1 VDIGGTFTD
10 ACAISTADG
19 TIYTAKSRSTPDDLI
34 RGLLDALEL
43 VAGQVGISRESLLAE
58 TVKFGHATTQTSN
71 VLFTWVGARTGLLT
85 TRGFADEIL
94 IMRARGRVAGLSLS
108 ERRHLRA
115 TRKPPQIV
123 PRDLIEEVSERVDR
137 QGHVVTPLTEREADR
152 AVDALLAKGVESV
165 AVSLL
170 WSPENPGHE
179 QMLARVLREKAP
191 NLHVSLS
198 HELAP
203 VTGEYERAATTVVNA
218 FVAPTV
224 ERYLRRLVKELEALG
239 LRVPLLVVQAS
250 GGVTQVEDTVAV
262 NTVES
267 GPAAGMVAVKA
278 LAEATGHPNVIATD
292 VGGTTFKAGLL
303 LNGEWTLAR
312 ETIINQYSLLA
323 PMVELASIGAGGG
336 SIAWADDNRLRI
348 GPQSAGADPGPA
360 CYGWGG
366 TEPTVTDADL
376 VLGFLNAE
384 RFLSGRLRLRT
395 ELAEKA
401 MAKVADPLFG
411 GDVVAAAAGIRQV
424 VDAQMGDLVRK
435 MSIERGH
442 DPRSFALVAYGGAG
456 PLHAA
461 GYARGIGV
469 RTIIVPHAATA
480 YSAYGAAASDVRQ
493 SLQRSVRRGLLN
505 DDAELE
511 RAYAGMEKE
520 IYELMRRQGIED
532 DAVKTVRWAD
542 MRFERQLHDVRVSLA
557 EQDSDGSLSN
567 RLIEAF
573 TQRYAVLYGD
583 GAVLVKAAPR
593 LLRIGVDATGSI
605 TKPELPT
612 NPLDQASS
620 AHAKTHPREVFW
632 PEQSRWISTDI
643 YDGTLLRPG
652 NRLHGPAIVELPG
665 TTVVVP
671 DGGAAEIDAIGNLII
686 TLGQEGAKP

>member
-1 VDIGGTFTD
+1 
-10 ACAISTADG
+10 
-19 TIYTAKSRSTPDDLI
+19 
-34 RGLLDALEL
+34 
-43 VAGQVGISRESLLAE
+43 
-58 TVKFGHATTQTSN
+58 
-71 VLFTWVGARTGLLT
+71 LLT
-85 TRGFADEIL
+85 
-94 IMRARGRVAGLSLS
+94 
-108 ERRHLRA
+108 
-115 TRKPPQIV
+115 
-123 PRDLIEEVSERVDR
+123 
-137 QGHVVTPLTEREADR
+137 
-152 AVDALLAKGVESV
+152 
-165 AVSLL
+165 
-170 WSPENPGHE
+170 
-179 QMLARVLREKAP
+179 
-191 NLHVSLS
+191 
-198 HELAP
+198 
-203 VTGEYERAATTVVNA
+203 
-218 FVAPTV
+218 
-224 ERYLRRLVKELEALG
+224 
-239 LRVPLLVVQAS
+239 
-250 GGVTQVEDTVAV
+250 
-262 NTVES
+262 
-267 GPAAGMVAVKA
+267 
-278 LAEATGHPNVIATD
+278 
-292 VGGTTFKAGLL
+292 
-303 LNGEWTLAR
+303 
-312 ETIINQYSLLA
+312 

-376 VLGFLNAE
+376 ILGFLNSE

-395 ELAEKA
+395 EDAEKA

-532 DAVKTVRWAD
+532 DAVKAVRWAD

-557 EQDSDGSLSN
+557 GQENDGSLSN
-567 RLIEAF
+567 RLVEAF

-620 AHAKTHPREVFW
+620 SNAKTHPRDVFW

-643 YDGTLLRPG
+643 YDGTLLRSG
-652 NRLHGPAIVELPG
+652 NRLQGPAIVELPG

-671 DGGAAEIDAIGNLII
+671 DGGVAEIDAIGNLII
-686 TLGQEGAKP
+686 TLREEGAKS